1 MEKVNLLSK
10 ITVTKTELRKKMLE
24 IAGKNMTAFIS
35 DLAFDF
41 DEIDSM
47 KVGDELFWAIR
58 KTGTHNFKTF
68 IKLCMDLHLVKVLH
82 VCKIIYSN
90 NQLIIRKETNYG
102 KNNCKSS

>member
-68 IKLCMDLHLVKVLH
+68 IKLCMDLYLVKVLH
-82 VCKIIYSN
+82 VCKIKRISN
-90 NQLIIRKETNYG
+90 LEYTFEEVEYNK
-102 KNNCKSS
+102 